1 MSQTKCEL
9 VETRAQGD
17 IRLGDSD
24 SSNYVALKAPA
35 TVGSNVTWTLPATD
49 GTANYLLKTDG
60 SGTLSWAADSTTD
73 STKLPLAGGTL
84 TGDVLID
91 NQKEL
96 RFGEPDAAGSEYVG
110 FEAPNTIAASV
121 IWKLPNAD
129 GSSGQALVTDASGN
143 LSFATVSANPA
154 GSTTQFQYNSSGS
167 FAGIAALTTD
177 GTDITF
183 VGSAANAVWDA
194 SDSCISFADNARI
207 KFGTGLDLVIDHD
220 GTDSKFTN
228 TTGKMRYSG
237 GISQNATAM
246 GALDLNLSTSNY
258 FTKTINANSTFTFSN
273 PAASGQSSVFVLSL
287 THTSGTIT
295 WPGSVVW
302 PDATAPTLTTN
313 RNHVFIFETTDA
325 GTTYRGAVLKN
336 YTT

>member
-1 MSQTKCEL
+1 MYKRQ
-9 VETRAQGD
+9 
-17 IRLGDSD
+17 
-24 SSNYVALKAPA
+24 
-35 TVGSNVTWTLPATD
+35 
-49 GTANYLLKTDG
+49 
-60 SGTLSWAADSTTD
+60 
-73 STKLPLAGGTL
+73 
-84 TGDVLID
+84 
-91 NQKEL
+91 
-96 RFGEPDAAGSEYVG
+96 
-110 FEAPNTIAASV
+110 
-121 IWKLPNAD
+121 
-129 GSSGQALVTDASGN
+129 
-143 LSFATVSANPA
+143 
-154 GSTTQFQYNSSGS
+154 
-167 FAGIAALTTD
+167 
-177 GTDITF
+177 
-183 VGSAANAVWDA
+183 
-194 SDSCISFADNARI
+194 
-207 KFGTGLDLVIDHD
+207 GLDLVIDHD

>member
-1 MSQTKCEL
+1 M
-9 VETRAQGD
+9 
-17 IRLGDSD
+17 
-24 SSNYVALKAPA
+24 
-35 TVGSNVTWTLPATD
+35 
-49 GTANYLLKTDG
+49 
-60 SGTLSWAADSTTD
+60 
-73 STKLPLAGGTL
+73 AGGTL

>member
-207 KFGTGLDLVIDHD
+207 KFGTGLDLIIDHD

>member
-295 WPGSVVW
+295 WPGTVVW

>member
-1 MSQTKCEL
+1 M
-9 VETRAQGD
+9 
-17 IRLGDSD
+17 
-24 SSNYVALKAPA
+24 N
-35 TVGSNVTWTLPATD
+35 
-49 GTANYLLKTDG
+49 NYLLKTDG
-60 SGTLSWAADSTTD
+60 SGNLSWVADSTTD

-96 RFGEPDAAGSEYVG
+96 RFGEQDASGSEYVG
-110 FEAPNTIAASV
+110 FEAPNSITSSV
-121 IWKLPNAD
+121 IWKLPNAE
-129 GSSGQALVTDASGN
+129 GSNGQAIVTNGSGD

-154 GSTTQFQYNSSGS
+154 GSTTQFQYNSSGA

-194 SDSCISFADNARI
+194 SDDSIEFADNAKI
-207 KFGTGLDLVIDHD
+207 KLGTGLDLTIDHD

-246 GALDLNLSTSNY
+246 GALDLDLSTSNY

-273 PAASGQSSVFVLSL
+273 PAARGQSSVFVLSL

-295 WPGSVVW
+295 WPGAVIW
-302 PDATAPTLTTN
+302 PDNTVPTLTTN
-313 RNHVFIFETTDA
+313 RNHVFVFETTDA

-336 YTT
+336 YQT

>member
-1 MSQTKCEL
+1 MC
-9 VETRAQGD
+9 
-17 IRLGDSD
+17 IRDR
-24 SSNYVALKAPA
+24 SNYVALKAPA

>member
-35 TVGSNVTWTLPATD
+35 TVGSNVTWTLPSAD

-60 SGTLSWAADSTTD
+60 SGNLSWVADSTTD

-96 RFGEPDAAGSEYVG
+96 RFGEQDASGSEYVG
-110 FEAPNTIAASV
+110 FEAPNSIASSV
-121 IWKLPNAD
+121 IWKLPNAE
-129 GSSGQALVTDASGN
+129 GSNGQAIVTNGSGD

-154 GSTTQFQYNSSGS
+154 GSTTQVQYNSGGS
-167 FAGIAALTTD
+167 FAGLATLTTS

-183 VGSAANAVWDA
+183 VGSAANVVWDTSA
-194 SDSCISFADNARI
+194 DSMRFADDAKITLGAGNDI
-207 KFGTGLDLVIDHD
+207 TIDHD

-228 TTGKMRYSG
+228 TTGKIRYTG

-246 GALDLNLSTSNY
+246 GALDLDLSTSNY

-295 WPGSVVW
+295 WPGAVKW
-302 PDATAPTLTTN
+302 PDNTTPTLTTN
-313 RNHVFIFETTDA
+313 RNHVFVFETTDA

-336 YTT
+336 YST

>member
-9 VETRAQGD
+9 VETRGQGD

-24 SSNYVALKAPA
+24 SSNYVALRAPA
-35 TVGSNVTWTLPATD
+35 TVGSNVTWTLPSAD

-60 SGTLSWAADSTTD
+60 SGNLSWVADSTTD

-84 TGDVLID
+84 TGDLLID

-96 RFGEPDAAGSEYVG
+96 RLGEPDSAGSEYVG
-110 FEAPNTIAASV
+110 FEAPDTIAASV

-129 GSSGQALVTDASGN
+129 GSSGQAIVTDASGN

-154 GSTTQFQYNSSGS
+154 GSNTQFQYNNSGS
-167 FAGIAALTTD
+167 FAGVAALTTD

-183 VGSAANAVWDA
+183 VGSSANLYWDA
-194 SDSCISFADNARI
+194 SADSAKFQDNG
-207 KFGTGLDLVIDHD
+207 KLTFGMGLDLTVTHD
-220 GTDSKFTN
+220 GTDSTFTN
-228 TTGKMRYSG
+228 VTGKMRYSG

-246 GALDLNLSTSNY
+246 GALDLDLSTSNY

-295 WPGSVVW
+295 WPGAVIW
-302 PDATAPTLTTN
+302 PDNTAPTLTTN